1 MCIRDRC
8 KLDYVNKQNK
18 PLPRA
23 NFSRGAGEIYAFLEG
38 FRGTPDRGALDAVRL
53 VRCAECRFVHTM
65 CREISAAQTDSC
77 VIWPRTVRPDLR
89 CALSV

>member
-1 MCIRDRC
+1 MYISRTNPCPAR
-8 KLDYVNKQNK
+8 L
-18 PLPRA
+18 
-23 NFSRGAGEIYAFLEG
+23 FSRGAGEIYAFLEG
-38 FRGTPDRGALDAVRL
+38 FRGTLDRGAPDAVRL